1 MGKQHTMS
9 RVDRAYQLIDDIDS
23 LIFEKVID
31 PINLVLDIMEN
42 HLLEDGV
49 KGNSEYQ
56 DLLGDAWK
64 SLRAARKLK
73 MKEE

>member
-1 MGKQHTMS
+1 MGKEHA
-9 RVDRAYQLIDDIDS
+9 VPKFVRANKLVDDIDL
-23 LIFEKVID
+23 LIYEKVVL

-49 KGNSEYQ
+49 KGDSQYQ

-64 SLRAARKLK
+64 NLHEARKLK
-73 MKEE
+73 LEEE

>member
-1 MGKQHTMS
+1 MGKEHTVS
-9 RVDRAYQLIDDIDS
+9 KFDRANKLIDDIDL
-23 LIFEKVID
+23 LIAERVVL

-49 KGNSEYQ
+49 KGESQYQ

-64 SLRAARKLK
+64 SLREAHKLK
-73 MKEE
+73 VEEE

>member
-9 RVDRAYQLIDDIDS
+9 RVDRTYQLIDDIDS

-49 KGNSEYQ
+49 KGDSQYQ

-64 SLRAARKLK
+64 SLHEAHKLK
-73 MKEE
+73 VEEE